1 MLTKEIFSNVFRHP
15 IRFFI
20 LSLSL
25 GISVISVLLVLTI
38 LRTNELNSQPSLIQ
52 RVGLITLAFDEEASF
67 KVSSMNSLKAFSPQ
81 EVNVT
86 RVTGFRGINIRNYG
100 FPSIESLR
108 SFRPDIRLL
117 QGEWANV
124 GEALVTPDVCG
135 LTKCEIGKKINIG
148 QGSKD
153 SKPYLV
159 RGIIESKTP
168 TTVFTIDQKI
178 GSNALDHYFLL
189 KTKASNTGFI
199 FLNFVDELKQKKIK
213 FNKDFTQYADR
224 ETQKSDFQLINY
236 AFLALIGPLAGI
248 ALFSASLLVVFNFAV
263 NRLERAKETAIKRAL
278 GASRFQIIIESLGEA
293 VIVFVCAA
301 LPALGLG
308 LLSLESLN
316 RVLGKGRGQTL
327 FFPEWRLVFSAGLVV
342 LVLVLLSAFGP
353 SIGMVREKPSL
364 RLKEE

>member
-1 MLTKEIFSNVFRHP
+1 MLIKELSSNVFRHP

-25 GISVISVLLVLTI
+25 GISVVSVLFVLTI
-38 LRTNELNSQPSLIQ
+38 LRTNNLNSQPSLAESTA
-52 RVGLITLAFDEEASF
+52 LFTFASENPELLEI
-67 KVSSMNSLKAFSPQ
+67 SSLKSLKDLSPQ
-81 EVNVT
+81 EVNSS
-86 RVTGFRGINIRNYG
+86 RVRGFKGINIKVYG
-100 FPSIESLR
+100 FPSMKSLQKY
-108 SFRPDIRLL
+108 RPDVQLL
-117 QGEWANV
+117 RGELANV
-124 GEALVTPDVCG
+124 GEALITSEVCG
-135 LTKCEIGKKINIG
+135 LTKCEIGKTINVG
-148 QGSKD
+148 AD
-153 SKPYLV
+153 SQNSQNDLV
-159 RGIIESKTP
+159 RGIIGSVTP

-178 GSNALDHYFLL
+178 GTDPLARYFLL
-189 KTKASNTGFI
+189 QTNGKSAGSI
-199 FLNFVDELKQKKIK
+199 FLNVTEELQQKKIK
-213 FNKDFTQYADR
+213 FDADFSQLEDR
-224 ETQKSDFQLINY
+224 QTQKSDFQIINY

-278 GASRFQIIIESLGEA
+278 GASRFQIIVESLGEA